1 MKTKIIRLP
10 LNHLWN
16 SEYCIFAAQL
26 VSVFQKFNADELHLR
41 KAFDKVLALMPEIGK
56 IKTQEQG
63 NVISQ
68 QLADLNVERKT
79 LIKGT
84 MDQVKTFS
92 KLSMPG
98 AAEHVVVMN
107 RYFDKHGRDLGE
119 SNYNSN
125 TERIDDYM
133 TDYDSNGAVQTAAN
147 ALHVVVFF
155 DQLRA
160 VNKQFADLYLQRSD
174 EDASVET
181 VDARAIRTE
190 LDKVL
195 TEFYNAFEFCSMEYD
210 ELDYQTPANKINDL
224 ISHYKTELKARTT
237 RRQAGKEVH
246 TEAPI
251 AVG

>member
-16 SEYCIFAAQL
+16 SEYCIFLAQL
-26 VSVFQKFNADELHLR
+26 VGILLKFNIDELHLR

-56 IKTQEQG
+56 IKAQEQG
-63 NVISQ
+63 NAISQ

-84 MDQVKTFS
+84 MDQVETFG

-98 AAEHVVVMN
+98 ATEHVAVMN
-107 RYFDKHGRDLGE
+107 RFFDKHGRDLGK

-133 TDYDSNGAVQTAAN
+133 TDYDGNGAVQMAAQ
-147 ALHVVVFF
+147 AVSVVPFF
-155 DQLRA
+155 DHLRA
-160 VNKQFADLYLQRSD
+160 INKQFANLYLQRSD
-174 EDASVET
+174 EDTSVET
-181 VDARAIRTE
+181 VDVRAIRTE
-190 LDKVL
+190 MDKVL
-195 TEFYNAFEFCSMEYD
+195 TELYNAFEFCSIEYD
-210 ELDYQTPANKINDL
+210 ELDYQTPANKVNDI

-237 RRQAGKEVH
+237 RRQEGKDVH

-251 AVG
+251 TVD